1 MTQKQISGTL
11 KTEPVQESYGKWSEE
26 VQNDIEEE
34 EKTFRQ
40 NPRKDIM
47 ELKRKR
53 KKLRTQYKNTENVY
67 KKTII
72 IEKTHKGRHNRQ
84 NEKNRSRRIINV
96 GEKIK

>member
-1 MTQKQISGTL
+1 
-11 KTEPVQESYGKWSEE
+11 
-26 VQNDIEEE
+26 
-34 EKTFRQ
+34 
-40 NPRKDIM
+40 M

-72 IEKTHKGRHNRQ
+72 IEKNHKGRHNRQ
-84 NEKNRSRRIINV
+84 NEKNRSRRIINA